1 MGIEPIYFSNRSLT
15 VFIEDM
21 ISVFSSSLTD
31 CVGLKNCLIFSLPLL
46 FLDDDFDAENLA
58 SRTRCISS
66 GIAGPTMTD
75 PLCFFVLYRTL
86 LQARAVMAC
95 LGPAPSDCPVTYSAF
110 PHHPPPS
117 IFHWA
122 LPRKWKSAGG
132 RWGSDT
138 RALPRH

>member
-31 CVGLKNCLIFSLPLL
+31 CVGLKNCFIFSLPLL

-66 GIAGPTMTD
+66 GTDGPTMTD
-75 PLCFFVLYRTL
+75 PFCFFVFISNFTTGKSSYGQCESRAQWLPSNL
-86 LQARAVMAC
+86 L
-95 LGPAPSDCPVTYSAF
+95 GF
-110 PHHPPPS
+110 PPPPS